1 MKYKVEF
8 DTDTEQYF
16 ELGVNWYSP
25 MRVKERKFK
34 IVKIFNSEGHYFLM
48 GKDEDYYWIQTDYF
62 EFTES
67 SRIFRFKSFDV
78 ERFELVLRKEL
89 GMFYNRDKCK
99 MIKDD
104 YGNVIS
110 YEYLLTGYSDKID
123 WDKIKNYL
131 NNEQDTNS

>member
-48 GKDEDYYWIQTDYF
+48 GKDEDGYWIQTDYF

-67 SRIFRFKSFDV
+67 SRTFRFKSFDV
-78 ERFELVLRKEL
+78 KRFELVLRKEL
-89 GMFYNRDKCK
+89 GMFYCRDKCK
-99 MIKDD
+99 IIKDD
-104 YGNVIS
+104 YGNIIS
-110 YEYLLTGYSDKID
+110 YEYLFTGYSDKID